1 MDNKINPNFMREW
14 IRSNGSTPM
23 PQDIG
28 LEIIL
33 DAQKKKAEELKKDIE
48 RIKEEI
54 KNIEDDIS
62 NNPEQ

>member
-1 MDNKINPNFMREW
+1 MENKINPNFMREW

-33 DAQKKKAEELKKDIE
+33 DSQKKKAEELKKDIE

-54 KNIEDDIS
+54 KNIEDIS

>member
-1 MDNKINPNFMREW
+1 MDNKINPNFMRDW

-54 KNIEDDIS
+54 KNIEDIS

>member
-1 MDNKINPNFMREW
+1 MENKIDPNFMRDW

-54 KNIEDDIS
+54 KNIEDIS
-62 NNPEQ
+62 NNPE

>member
-1 MDNKINPNFMREW
+1 MENKINPNFTREW

-33 DAQKKKAEELKKDIE
+33 DAQKKRAEELKKDIE

-54 KNIEDDIS
+54 KNIED

>member
-1 MDNKINPNFMREW
+1 MINKIKPNFMRDW

-54 KNIEDDIS
+54 KNIEDIS

>member
-1 MDNKINPNFMREW
+1 MENKIDPNFMRDW
-14 IRSNGSTPM
+14 IRSNVSTPM

-33 DAQKKKAEELKKDIE
+33 DAQKKRAEELKKDIE

-54 KNIEDDIS
+54 KNIEEIS
-62 NNPEQ
+62 NNPE

>member
-1 MDNKINPNFMREW
+1 MENKIDPNFMRDW

-33 DAQKKKAEELKKDIE
+33 DAQKKRAEELKKDIE

-54 KNIEDDIS
+54 KNIED

>member
-33 DAQKKKAEELKKDIE
+33 DAQKKRAEELKKDIE

-54 KNIEDDIS
+54 KNIEDIS

>member
-1 MDNKINPNFMREW
+1 MDNKANPNFMREW

-33 DAQKKKAEELKKDIE
+33 DAQKKRAEELKKDIE

-54 KNIEDDIS
+54 KNIEDIS

>member
-1 MDNKINPNFMREW
+1 MENKINPNFMREW
-14 IRSNGSTPM
+14 IRSNRSTPM

-54 KNIEDDIS
+54 KNIEDIS

>member
-1 MDNKINPNFMREW
+1 
-14 IRSNGSTPM
+14 M

-54 KNIEDDIS
+54 KNIEDIS
-62 NNPEQ
+62 NNPE

>member
-1 MDNKINPNFMREW
+1 MNNKINPNFMRDW

-23 PQDIG
+23 PQDKG

-33 DAQKKKAEELKKDIE
+33 DAQKKRAEELKKDIE

-54 KNIEDDIS
+54 KNIEDIS

>member
-1 MDNKINPNFMREW
+1 MENKIDPNFMRDW

-54 KNIEDDIS
+54 KNIED